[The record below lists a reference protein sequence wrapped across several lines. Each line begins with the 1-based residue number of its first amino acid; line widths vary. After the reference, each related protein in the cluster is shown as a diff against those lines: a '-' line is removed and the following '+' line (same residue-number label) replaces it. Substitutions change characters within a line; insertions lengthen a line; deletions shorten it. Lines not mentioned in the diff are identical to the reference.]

1 MAKINGKEVYN
12 IRGPPGM
19 GDGKKIDS
27 GKTIAI
33 LTTLESSYNKTPTNQ
48 EEESVIGS
56 SLRINFRTSPH
67 VFDYSIYLQ
76 SCPVVAT
83 LTKA

>member
-1 MAKINGKEVYN
+1 MINKWMAKINGKEVYN

-48 EEESVIGS
+48 EEESVLGS
-56 SLRINFRTSPH
+56 SSRINFRTSPH
-67 VFDYSIYLQ
+67 VFDYSIYL
-76 SCPVVAT
+76 
-83 LTKA
+83 